1 MLSFIMV
8 FLSTSESLHALADAV
23 KNTNTTTIQ
32 NAFIKVTVDN
42 ATGRYG
48 VRTVEGQPIRKKDQ
62 NTNLLFKGDDPET
75 SFTTFRID
83 GTDYIYGN
91 KYKFGNNFY
100 SETTAPKIV
109 VNKNGTQQLEMLW
122 KIKGVEIKQ
131 ILMLYTDST
140 DKVNSG
146 NVNIRYEVN
155 NKSGAKVQVGS
166 RILLDTM
173 VGSNDG
179 PMFQIGTAYQAPLMV
194 ERKLTHDPKT
204 AGIPDEDAALYKLP
218 SYWVMKDKLDLSN
231 PQATNVVAY
240 GFNNIAEQN
249 INIVD
254 EMIVGH
260 WNGLAN
266 TKWDYTVN
274 PNLDFTRDTNDY
286 GSADSAVAFY
296 WNPDTIA
303 AGGSQSFETV
313 YGLGEVIAPDKVFSI
328 RYVDQIQQLATL
340 EDDSD
345 YVNEGIF
352 EINAEVEN
360 LTAFNMEHSKIEVQM
375 DLESGLDFVKLDS
388 SGHIVRDAN
397 GKAVLENTRSR
408 TLEFKKSATPEEA
421 EQGIQPKYKP
431 GDTITAT
438 FTVKAKGR
446 PWPVTRE
453 YMLTARSPETQSKIE
468 GVGDESIK
476 AQYESNKSNFILL
489 PPVGEATPTYVY
501 GISPKELYSSD
512 VKYMTVNLSNI
523 EAYNTGNETTPPN
536 FDLYLKEKVTG
547 ERYKVDVQDAVVMQP
562 TDDGMS
568 GDMRIT
574 YRGGDRVDKNGAV
587 VEAGLGPELPLGEYQ
602 VEIDYKGDAG
612 GDAEIAAMYDITTD
626 QTILVSDNDETRIRE
641 AGIMVVYKQLVDVSG
656 IANGASVSGDL
667 LDDLNSMF
675 PDEPF
680 KNGAFLYN
688 AITEYKKTKAVFGMA
703 SKAIDPKFELG
714 EFMDDEALEETPL
727 YNYKLFD
734 SEAELEAFEAEAE
747 EQEIDREVVVVIR
760 GMIKQVGSKA
770 DEQVIVDTK
779 TEPAIINDSVAY
791 TGKDLA
797 FVRGKLD
804 IFGTTQ
810 PDDMPFLDTLFI
822 KGDGTLSVASS
833 GFIFHTGEWTLDFF
847 NGFNKSL
854 GGENYNL
861 PAANTGDDEEEEEE
875 DKEKKEN
882 TNPEDDTKNGSLKW
896 AVGGVGDRLNPLRQ
910 VMIEDVYFNKQSL
923 FAAPSFSIDGFGL
936 SFNDFILREGGIS
949 FGGSLSMKIVDAEI
963 NNVVFNDKGFV
974 GIDAALKFDLGK
986 DIGLFGPKKEDAPKK
1001 KDEPKK
1007 PSGKITVTHYVQ
1019 DVADVENQYGLAFNA
1034 QLKNMLE
1041 VSIELSLKK
1050 VKDGRILPDVI
1061 AFGAGLPSPGI
1072 LITGATYLTGIRGAV
1087 RELADTIAGGSKD
1100 DPFPLTVSAGVSVR
1114 FGMAPAYFFGDVD
1127 LTVKRTGLKVEGKL
1141 DYSAKADPKE
1151 KEKLPMLTEALL
1163 EAQWVTPW
1171 FVRVQA
1177 EMDIGGWNMIVGK
1190 AGIFVG
1196 QNLEK
1201 NRTDFEGYIGSKI
1214 QIPNDVPIVG
1224 GMPLSSM
1231 FLGVNNDKVWGSI
1244 GILLISLG
1252 VTYYWGGG
1260 VEFGTSTEQL
1270 PDGMIHLV
1278 VDDPDLGPRLMVIGQ
1293 GVETLATSE
1302 VAAPAAEQEHQE
1314 VVYHEVAEG
1323 VEYIENGSMNISVG
1337 GITVKNSGRVHEI
1350 PMDNVTGNAVIE
1362 MEYESKD
1369 LPEFSLKDASG
1380 KAFPVKFDNT
1390 NTDPTANAFTQYIS
1404 ASSSP
1409 DQVDV
1414 RKAYIIVPADKVKSG
1429 GKWTLT
1435 AVSPVKTK
1443 LLNVPTVPQLN
1454 DISLAKDSTNANKF
1468 TASWKVANASEG
1480 DTVNLYLAEDA
1491 VTKNETKLDNG
1502 QSVLEA
1508 GDPGLLIAKD
1518 VPVGQG
1524 GGVSGGITSGSTS
1537 IDVTNVTLMGNP
1549 EDIRGLLRQG
1559 NYYLRAELSSSAN
1572 FATKTS
1578 AQKFELTDPFAP
1590 QNVSDVKVEPAG
1602 NGLFALSFKPGAK
1615 KAGHADYEHSY
1626 VIDAKREQDGVM
1638 KDYASFGE
1646 ILFTEDELAP
1656 YWNASTGKYEGILIG
1671 GWSAT
1676 STSDA
1681 VELGSLE
1688 GSVMDLKDVK
1698 YVGLEVG
1705 HEYEIGVSAATI
1717 PTAADDKNQNYHY
1730 ADRIAAAKKLLPL
1743 PVKPKLNV
1751 TGQGTVVD
1759 TGDYTNLLTKQTEQT
1774 LTLTSD
1780 QKNVTVEAFYAEQS
1794 IGKVTLSNTASGSQ
1808 GTLKLDQ
1815 FKTDGP
1821 FAIELRSTNTVTKDL
1836 SVTMLYLTVDTIAP
1850 VLYID
1855 QPATGARTVT
1865 DGTGNKITVAGTTTP
1880 GTLLKVG
1887 TTTIPVAEDGT
1898 FNAQVP
1904 VLSAEPTVA
1913 LQFTAADAAGNE
1925 NSAVVEL
1932 SNESFEVPS
1941 ALILEEVPPLQPGQ
1955 TGTIKA
1961 YLKVADG
1968 KDENGK
1974 TKYKQV
1980 AVKDSELS
1988 KITYSVA
1995 SGDSVEVV
2003 TANDTLTKKPVTT
2016 VTALS
2021 TGSSLIEGEYAVA
2034 EGVTLQGYAVA
2045 SVEVPEPVKLG
2056 SLTISSH
2063 GINNDNSH
2071 TSVIVFD
2078 SGDMTGQQLAYKVY
2092 SAGSEAVLPEFKSD
2106 LTGWNIL
2113 PDNGVVSANSGDVV
2127 VVAKRTSLTKL
2138 AMGAAAVDAIV
2149 YAGLSVSSQPVNN
2162 DTAHTMVVVSS
2173 GDMTGQQLAYTVYS
2187 GSTGAE
2193 LPEFKSDLSSWN
2205 QLPANGVVP
2214 AKVGDVIVV
2223 AKRTTSDKLSMGAGM
2238 VNAIIYSKIAV
2249 SSQPIDNDTAYT
2261 KIVVTDSGNLT
2272 GQELAYKVYSEGKGA
2287 VLPEFKSDL
2296 SSWSL
2301 LPASGGISANTGD
2314 VIVVAKRISKDKSAV
2329 SAAMTTANIFVNK
2342 PGGTGGGGG
2351 GGGALPVVTPAPEGA
2366 PLVTLNGQAV
2376 DAVWNGTTA
2385 VIHLTDSN
2393 KAADGAGDI
2402 AITSTEASATG
2413 FDITV
2418 DQSVVQQAIAAKK
2431 KIIINV
2437 PLGQLALAPENLAGL
2452 NEALKINIGNNTAA
2466 DKDEMTALAKV
2477 QNFSVLGAG
2486 AGVTVTANLPAGK
2499 WTPALQGKV
2508 MIPAGIVA
2516 SEITAV
2522 VLKDASGNWT
2532 TVPCKLDSSG
2542 SAVNVQLTGEG
2553 SLFFINNAK
2562 AFKDVATGF
2571 WAEQSIKDASDKLFV
2586 LGKSA
2591 DSFAPQAKVTRAEL
2605 PTILLRVAGL
2615 MNHPFTKQ
2623 NFSDV
2628 SANSWYN
2635 RSVSIAAELGIVTGL
2650 SAGQYAPQ
2658 ATVTRMEAMTM
2669 VGRLLNVVSAGG
2681 ETLSNAET
2689 TQILSGYA
2697 DKDTIPAWAKQSIA
2711 LSIKYG
2717 IIRGVDGRVNPAG
2730 VLTRAEAATIA
2741 IRLDEYI
2748 TDKP

>member
-1 MLSFIMV
+1 MKLFKKTCALMLSFVMV

-32 NAFIKVTVDN
+32 NEFIKVTVDN

-62 NTNLLFKGDDPET
+62 ETSLLFKGDDPET

-109 VNKNGTQQLEMLW
+109 VNTNGTQQLEMIW

-131 ILMLYTDST
+131 ILMLYTDSA

-179 PMFQIGTAYQAPLMV
+179 PLFQIGTAYQAPLMV
-194 ERKLTHDPKT
+194 ERKLTHDPKA

-218 SYWVMKDKLDLSN
+218 SYWVMRDKLDLAN

-266 TKWDYTVN
+266 TKWDYTVH

-286 GSADSAVAFY
+286 GSSDSAVAFY

-313 YGLGEVIAPDKVFSI
+313 YGLGEIIAPDKVFSI

-340 EDDSD
+340 PDNSA
-345 YVNEGIF
+345 YNNEGIF
-352 EINAEVEN
+352 DITAEVEN
-360 LTAFNMEHSKIEVQM
+360 LAAFGMEHSQIEVQL

-388 SGHIVRDAN
+388 KGDVVRDKN
-397 GKAVLENTRSR
+397 GKPVLENTRSR
-408 TLEFKKSATPEEA
+408 SLEFKKSATPEEA
-421 EQGIQPKYKP
+421 EQGIKPKYKP
-431 GDTITAT
+431 GDTIAVS
-438 FTVKAKGR
+438 FKVMAKGR

-468 GVGDESIK
+468 GVSDKSIK

-523 EAYNTGNETTPPN
+523 EAYNTGNETTAPN
-536 FDLYLKEKVTG
+536 FDLYLKETVTG
-547 ERYKVDVQDAVVMQP
+547 ERYKVDVQDAIVMQP

-574 YRGGDRVDKNGAV
+574 YRGGAKVDESGKV
-587 VEAGLGPELPLGEYQ
+587 IEPDLGPELPLGEYQ

-612 GDAEIAAMYDITTD
+612 GDEEVAAMYDITTE
-626 QTILVSDNDETRIRE
+626 QTILVSDNDESRIRE

-680 KNGAFLYN
+680 EDGAFLYN
-688 AITEYKKTKAVFGMA
+688 AVTEYKKTKAVFGMA
-703 SKAIDPKFELG
+703 SKAVDPEFELSD
-714 EFMDDEALEETPL
+714 FMDDEALEETPL

-734 SEAELEAFEAEAE
+734 SEEELEAFEAEAE
-747 EQEIDREVVVVIR
+747 EEEIDREVVVVIR

-804 IFGTTQ
+804 IFGVSQ

-833 GFIFHTGEWTLDFF
+833 GFIFHQGEWTLDFF

-854 GGENYNL
+854 GGDNYNL
-861 PAANTGDDEEEEEE
+861 PSASTGDDEDEDEEGEEA
-875 DKEKKEN
+875 KEN
-882 TNPEDDTKNGSLKW
+882 TNPEDDTENGSLKW

-923 FAAPSFSIDGFGL
+923 FGAPSFSIDGFGL

-949 FGGSLSMKIVDAEI
+949 FGGSLSMKIVNAEI

-974 GIDAALKFDLGK
+974 GIDAALKFDLGEEL
-986 DIGLFGPKKEDAPKK
+986 GLFGPKKEGVAKK
-1001 KDEPKK
+1001 KEDGPKS
-1007 PSGKITVTHYVQ
+1007 PSGEITVTHYVQ
-1019 DVADVENQYGLAFNA
+1019 DVGGEPVENQYGLAFDA

-1141 DYSAKADPKE
+1141 DYSAKADAE
-1151 KEKLPMLTEALL
+1151 DDDKLPMLTEALL

-1171 FVRVQA
+1171 FVRVQS
-1177 EMDIGGWNMIVGK
+1177 EMDIGGWDIIIGK

-1260 VEFGTSTEQL
+1260 VEFGTSTDQL

-1278 VDDPDLGPRLMVIGQ
+1278 VDDPELGPRLMVIGQ

-1302 VAAPAAEQEHQE
+1302 AAAPAAEQENQE
-1314 VVYHEVAEG
+1314 IVYHDVAEG

-1369 LPEFSLKDASG
+1369 LPAFSLKDASG
-1380 KAFPVKFDNT
+1380 KVFPVKFDNT
-1390 NTDPTANAFTQYIS
+1390 NTDPTANAFTQYIP
-1404 ASSSP
+1404 ASKSP

-1454 DISLAKDSTNANKF
+1454 DINLAKDSTNANKF
-1468 TASWKVANASEG
+1468 TASWKVANAGEG

-1491 VTKNETKLDNG
+1491 VTKNVTKLDNG

-1518 VPVGQG
+1518 IPVGQG
-1524 GGVSGGITSGSTS
+1524 GSVSGGITSGSTS

-1559 NYYLRAELSSSAN
+1559 NYYLRAELNSSAN

-1578 AQKFELTDPFAP
+1578 AQKFEITDPFAP
-1590 QNVSDVKVEPAG
+1590 QNVSEVKVEPAG

-1626 VIDAKREQDGVM
+1626 VIDAKREQDGAM
-1638 KDYASFGE
+1638 KDYSNFGE

-1676 STSDA
+1676 STSDK

-1688 GSVMDLKDVK
+1688 GTVIDLKDVK

-1730 ADRIAAAKKLLPL
+1730 ADRVAGAKKLLPV

-1751 TGQGTVVD
+1751 TGQGKAVN
-1759 TGDYTNLLTKQTEQT
+1759 TGDYINLLTKQTEQT

-1780 QKNVTVEAFYAEQS
+1780 QKNVTVEAFYADQS
-1794 IGKVTLSNTASGSQ
+1794 IGKVALSNTASGSQ

-1821 FAIELRSTNTVTKDL
+1821 FAIELRATNSVSKDL

-1855 QPATGARTVT
+1855 QPATGARTVN
-1865 DGTGNKITVAGTTTP
+1865 DGTGNTITVAGTTTKD
-1880 GTLLKVG
+1880 TLLKVG
-1887 TTTIPVAEDGT
+1887 STVIPVADDGT
-1898 FNAQVP
+1898 FNAKVA
-1904 VLSAEPTVA
+1904 VNSAEPTVA
-1913 LQFTAADAAGNE
+1913 LQFTATDAAGNE
-1925 NSAVVEL
+1925 NSAVVDI

-1941 ALILEEVPPLQPGQ
+1941 ALILEKVPSLQPGQ

-2016 VTALS
+2016 ITALS
-2021 TGSSLIEGEYAVA
+2021 TGSSLIEGEYTVA

-2045 SVEVPEPVKLG
+2045 SVAVPKPEKLG
-2056 SLTISSH
+2056 SLTISAETVYA
-2063 GINNDNSH
+2063 DTDH
-2071 TSVIVFD
+2071 TKIVVSD
-2078 SGDMTGQQLAYKVY
+2078 SGDMTGQQLAYKIY
-2092 SAGSEAVLPEFKSD
+2092 PAGTAAVLPVFESNLSD
-2106 LTGWNIL
+2106 W
-2113 PDNGVVSANSGDVV
+2113 
-2127 VVAKRTSLTKL
+2127 K
-2138 AMGAAAVDAIV
+2138 M
-2149 YAGLSVSSQPVNN
+2149 
-2162 DTAHTMVVVSS
+2162 
-2173 GDMTGQQLAYTVYS
+2173 
-2187 GSTGAE
+2187 
-2193 LPEFKSDLSSWN
+2193 
-2205 QLPANGVVP
+2205 LPADGVISVKP
-2214 AKVGDVIVV
+2214 GDVIVV
-2223 AKRTTSDKLSMGAGM
+2223 AKRTSLHKLAMA
-2238 VNAIIYSKIAV
+2238 AAKV
-2249 SSQPIDNDTAYT
+2249 SSI
-2261 KIVVTDSGNLT
+2261 IHSNL
-2272 GQELAYKVYSEGKGA
+2272 
-2287 VLPEFKSDL
+2287 P
-2296 SSWSL
+2296 
-2301 LPASGGISANTGD
+2301 GGT
-2314 VIVVAKRISKDKSAV
+2314 
-2329 SAAMTTANIFVNK
+2329 
-2342 PGGTGGGGG
+2342 GGTGGGGG
-2351 GGGALPVVTPAPEGA
+2351 GGGAVGGVVPVTPAGLPA
-2366 PLVTLNGQAV
+2366 ATLNGQPV
-2376 DAVWNGTTA
+2376 DAAWDGTTA
-2385 VIHLTDSN
+2385 IIHVTADSKAGESSGDITISSTDS
-2393 KAADGAGDI
+2393 A
-2402 AITSTEASATG
+2402 ATG
-2413 FDITV
+2413 FNITV
-2418 DQSVVQQAIAAKK
+2418 DLNVAEQAIAAKK
-2431 KIIINV
+2431 KIIV
-2437 PLGQLALAPENLAGL
+2437 SLPQGQLVIGPENLAGL
-2452 NEALKINIGNNTAA
+2452 KEPLKISIGNNSAA
-2466 DKDEMTALAKV
+2466 DKDAMTALAKT
-2477 QNFSVLGAG
+2477 QNFTVLGAG
-2486 AGVTVTANLPAGK
+2486 GGTTVAVNLPAGK
-2499 WTPALQGKV
+2499 WTPALQSKV
-2508 MIPAGIVA
+2508 MIPSGIT
-2516 SEITAV
+2516 SGELTAV
-2522 VLKDASGNWT
+2522 VLKDDSGNWT
-2532 TVPCKLDSSG
+2532 TVPWKLAANG
-2542 SAVNVQLTGEG
+2542 SYVDVQLTGEG
-2553 SLFFINNAK
+2553 SLFFINNTK
-2562 AFKDVATGF
+2562 AFKDVAKGF
-2571 WAEQSIKDASDKLFV
+2571 WAEQSIQDASDKLFV
-2586 LGKSA
+2586 MGKAA
-2591 DSFAPQAKVTRAEL
+2591 DSFVPQAKVTRAEL

-2615 MNHPFTKQ
+2615 MNNPFTQQ
-2623 NFSDV
+2623 NFTDV
-2628 SANSWYN
+2628 AAGSWYS
-2635 RSVSIAAELGIVTGL
+2635 RSVSIAAELGIVTGQ
-2650 SAGQYAPQ
+2650 SSGQYAPQ
-2658 ATVTRMEAMTM
+2658 ATLTRMEAMTM

-2681 ETLSNAET
+2681 ETLSNAEI
-2689 TQILSGYA
+2689 TQILSSYA
-2697 DKDTIPAWAKQSIA
+2697 DKDMIPAWAKQSIA

-2717 IIRGVDGRVNPAG
+2717 ILRGTDGKINPAG
-2730 VLTRAEAATIA
+2730 VLTRAEAAAIA

-2748 TDKP
+2748 TDKQ